1 MRLSEIR
8 FYHLT
13 TTSLEQALPRVLE
26 KVLGAG
32 QRAVVVAGSNERVEA
47 LNAALWTF
55 DDRSFLPHGSA
66 KDGFEADQPIWL
78 SVREENP
85 NGATMLVT
93 VDGVEAADAERWPS
107 ICTFFDGR
115 DEAAVSASRAQ
126 WKQWKAAGHSL
137 KYFKQNDRGGWEL
150 AG

>member
-1 MRLSEIR
+1 MSLSEIR

-26 KVLGAG
+26 KVLGTG
-32 QRAVVVAGSNERVEA
+32 QRAVVVAGSAERVEA
-47 LNAALWTF
+47 LNAALWTY

-78 SVREENP
+78 TLREENP

-93 VDGVEAADAERWPS
+93 VDGVEAADAGQWPS
-107 ICTFFDGR
+107 ICAFFDGR
-115 DEAAVSASRAQ
+115 DDDAVAASRER
-126 WKQWKAAGHSL
+126 WKLWKAAGHSL